1 MDDVQFKWNIISD
14 FQVQQKTDGKAITL
28 LVDDVNC
35 IGKSFTLQIIHQA
48 EVISELQ
55 IQVVDAF

>member
-14 FQVQQKTDGKAITL
+14 FQIQQKTDGKSITL